1 MYKHYNK
8 VILLCAKS
16 FLHAISLNPNI
27 DPTGE
32 QKLILPF
39 FRAENQDMKKS
50 SNLLKTT
57 MLARDIAG
65 TLSDLKDHDVNC
77 EAPLPRGR

>member
-32 QKLILPF
+32 QKCAI

-57 MLARDIAG
+57 MLASDIAG